1 MQTTD
6 KVLMIRPVR
15 FSYNSQTAVN
25 NAFQESGIPE
35 ELSQR
40 QALKEFDAYVEML
53 RNEGIEVMVV
63 EDTATPHT
71 PDSIFPN
78 NWLSLHSAEELADV
92 GSTLPGSA
100 ALGTA
105 APSIAHPGSAA
116 PDTAALGTAAPST
129 ANPGSAAPC
138 SRVAVLYP
146 MFAENRRAERRQ
158 DIIEALIG
166 AIAPSCTGDAL
177 APSCIAAAD
186 SPDCTGAADAP
197 SCTGAADAP
206 SCASAALLDLTSY
219 EKRNLFLE
227 GTGSLILDRNEHLAY
242 ACQSPRTCEEVLEE
256 WSSKMGYDYF
266 LFHAEDMNGNPIYH
280 TNVMMSVGEQLAI
293 VCLDAITDIEERMSL
308 IELLEESDKEIVE
321 ISLEQMNEFAGN
333 MLQLHTVKDGEL
345 KYIMVMS
352 ARAKDSLD
360 QDQIEAIEK
369 YCKIVAPDLEFIE
382 RNGGGSARCMLAEI
396 F

>member
-92 GSTLPGSA
+92 GSTLTGSAHPGSA
-100 ALGTA
+100 A
-105 APSIAHPGSAA
+105 PGAAA
-116 PDTAALGTAAPST
+116 PDTAALGTAAPYT

-138 SRVAVLYP
+138 SRVVVLYP

-158 DIIEALIG
+158 DIIEAL
-166 AIAPSCTGDAL
+166 
-177 APSCIAAAD
+177 
-186 SPDCTGAADAP
+186 TGAV
-197 SCTGAADAP
+197 AP

-280 TNVMMSVGEQLAI
+280 TNVMMSVGEQLAV

-333 MLQLHTVKDGEL
+333 MLQLHTVKEGEL

>member
-78 NWLSLHSAEELADV
+78 NWLSLHSADELADV
-92 GSTLPGSA
+92 GSTLTGSA
-100 ALGTA
+100 H
-105 APSIAHPGSAA
+105 SS
-116 PDTAALGTAAPST
+116 TAAPST

-158 DIIEALIG
+158 DIIEAL
-166 AIAPSCTGDAL
+166 
-177 APSCIAAAD
+177 
-186 SPDCTGAADAP
+186 TGAV
-197 SCTGAADAP
+197 AP
-206 SCASAALLDLTSY
+206 SCASAALLDLTYY

-333 MLQLHTVKDGEL
+333 MLQLHTVKEGEL

>member
-78 NWLSLHSAEELADV
+78 NWLSLHSAEELAD
-92 GSTLPGSA
+92 GASTLPGS
-100 ALGTA
+100 
-105 APSIAHPGSAA
+105 AHPGSAA

-158 DIIEALIG
+158 DIIEALTG
-166 AIAPSCTGDAL
+166 AVAPSCA
-177 APSCIAAAD
+177 
-186 SPDCTGAADAP
+186 
-197 SCTGAADAP
+197 GAADAP
-206 SCASAALLDLTSY
+206 SCATAALLDLTSY

-242 ACQSPRTCEEVLEE
+242 ACQSLRTCEEVLEE

-280 TNVMMSVGEQLAI
+280 TNVMMSVGEQLAV

>member
-1 MQTTD
+1 
-6 KVLMIRPVR
+6 MIRPVR

-100 ALGTA
+100 
-105 APSIAHPGSAA
+105 HPGSAA
-116 PDTAALGTAAPST
+116 PDTAAPGTAAPST
-129 ANPGSAAPC
+129 AHPGTAAPC
-138 SRVAVLYP
+138 SRVVVLYP

-158 DIIEALIG
+158 DIIEAL
-166 AIAPSCTGDAL
+166 
-177 APSCIAAAD
+177 
-186 SPDCTGAADAP
+186 TGAVAP

-206 SCASAALLDLTSY
+206 SCASAALLDLSSY

-280 TNVMMSVGEQLAI
+280 TNVMMSVGEQLAV

-333 MLQLHTVKDGEL
+333 MLQLHTVKEGEL

>member
-92 GSTLPGSA
+92 GSTLTGS
-100 ALGTA
+100 
-105 APSIAHPGSAA
+105 AHPGSAA
-116 PDTAALGTAAPST
+116 PDTAALGAAAPST
-129 ANPGSAAPC
+129 AHPGTAAPC
-138 SRVAVLYP
+138 SRVVVLYP

-158 DIIEALIG
+158 DIIEAL
-166 AIAPSCTGDAL
+166 
-177 APSCIAAAD
+177 
-186 SPDCTGAADAP
+186 TGAVAP

-206 SCASAALLDLTSY
+206 SCATAALLDLTSY

-280 TNVMMSVGEQLAI
+280 TNVMMSVGEQLAV

-333 MLQLHTVKDGEL
+333 MLQLHTVKEGEL

>member
-78 NWLSLHSAEELADV
+78 NWLSLHSAEELAE
-92 GSTLPGSA
+92 GA
-100 ALGTA
+100 
-105 APSIAHPGSAA
+105 
-116 PDTAALGTAAPST
+116 
-129 ANPGSAAPC
+129 

-158 DIIEALIG
+158 DIIEALTG
-166 AIAPSCTGDAL
+166 AVAPSCTGDAL
-177 APSCIAAAD
+177 APSCVAAAD

-197 SCTGAADAP
+197 DCTGAADAP

-280 TNVMMSVGEQLAI
+280 TNVMMSVGEQLAV

-333 MLQLHTVKDGEL
+333 MLQLHTVKEGEL

>member
-78 NWLSLHSAEELADV
+78 NWLSLHSAEELAE
-92 GSTLPGSA
+92 
-100 ALGTA
+100 GT
-105 APSIAHPGSAA
+105 
-116 PDTAALGTAAPST
+116 
-129 ANPGSAAPC
+129 

-158 DIIEALIG
+158 DIIEVL
-166 AIAPSCTGDAL
+166 
-177 APSCIAAAD
+177 
-186 SPDCTGAADAP
+186 TGAVAP

-280 TNVMMSVGEQLAI
+280 TNVMMSVGEQLAV

-333 MLQLHTVKDGEL
+333 MLQLHTVKEGEL

>member
-1 MQTTD
+1 
-6 KVLMIRPVR
+6 MIRPVR

-78 NWLSLHSAEELADV
+78 NWLSLHSAEELADA
-92 GSTLPGSA
+92 GSNLPGSA
-100 ALGTA
+100 A
-105 APSIAHPGSAA
+105 PGA
-116 PDTAALGTAAPST
+116 AAPST
-129 ANPGSAAPC
+129 AHPGTAAPC
-138 SRVAVLYP
+138 SRVVVLYP

-158 DIIEALIG
+158 DIIEAL
-166 AIAPSCTGDAL
+166 TG
-177 APSCIAAAD
+177 
-186 SPDCTGAADAP
+186 
-197 SCTGAADAP
+197 ADAP
-206 SCASAALLDLTSY
+206 SCASAALLDLTYY

-280 TNVMMSVGEQLAI
+280 TNVMMSVGEQLAV

-333 MLQLHTVKDGEL
+333 MLQLHTVKEGEL

-360 QDQIEAIEK
+360 QDQIDAIEK

>member
-78 NWLSLHSAEELADV
+78 NWLSLHSAEELAE
-92 GSTLPGSA
+92 GA
-100 ALGTA
+100 
-105 APSIAHPGSAA
+105 
-116 PDTAALGTAAPST
+116 
-129 ANPGSAAPC
+129 

-158 DIIEALIG
+158 DIIEALTG
-166 AIAPSCTGDAL
+166 AVAPSCTGDAL
-177 APSCIAAAD
+177 APSCIAAVD
-186 SPDCTGAADAP
+186 SPD
-197 SCTGAADAP
+197 CTGAADAP
-206 SCASAALLDLTSY
+206 SCASAALLDLTSC

-280 TNVMMSVGEQLAI
+280 TNVMMSVGEQLAV

-333 MLQLHTVKDGEL
+333 MLQLHTVKEGEL

>member
-1 MQTTD
+1 
-6 KVLMIRPVR
+6 MIRPVR

-53 RNEGIEVMVV
+53 RNEGIEVTVV

-78 NWLSLHSAEELADV
+78 NWLSLHSAEELAE
-92 GSTLPGSA
+92 GASNL
-100 ALGTA
+100 
-105 APSIAHPGSAA
+105 
-116 PDTAALGTAAPST
+116 
-129 ANPGSAAPC
+129 PGSAAPC
-138 SRVAVLYP
+138 NRVVVLYP

-158 DIIEALIG
+158 DIIEAL
-166 AIAPSCTGDAL
+166 TG
-177 APSCIAAAD
+177 
-186 SPDCTGAADAP
+186 
-197 SCTGAADAP
+197 ADAP
-206 SCASAALLDLTSY
+206 SCATAALLDLTSY

-256 WSSKMGYDYF
+256 WSFKMGYDYF

-321 ISLEQMNEFAGN
+321 ISLEQMNDFAGN
-333 MLQLHTVKDGEL
+333 MLQLHTVKEGEL

>member
-1 MQTTD
+1 
-6 KVLMIRPVR
+6 MIRPVR

-78 NWLSLHSAEELADV
+78 NWLSLHSAEELAD
-92 GSTLPGSA
+92 GASTLPGSA
-100 ALGTA
+100 H
-105 APSIAHPGSAA
+105 PS
-116 PDTAALGTAAPST
+116 TAAPST
-129 ANPGSAAPC
+129 ANPGSATPC

-158 DIIEALIG
+158 DIIEAL
-166 AIAPSCTGDAL
+166 TG
-177 APSCIAAAD
+177 
-186 SPDCTGAADAP
+186 
-197 SCTGAADAP
+197 ADAP

-219 EKRNLFLE
+219 EKSNLFLE

-280 TNVMMSVGEQLAI
+280 TNVMMSVGEQLAV

-333 MLQLHTVKDGEL
+333 MLQLHTVKEGEL

>member
-100 ALGTA
+100 
-105 APSIAHPGSAA
+105 H
-116 PDTAALGTAAPST
+116 
-129 ANPGSAAPC
+129 PGSAAPC

-158 DIIEALIG
+158 DIIEAL
-166 AIAPSCTGDAL
+166 
-177 APSCIAAAD
+177 
-186 SPDCTGAADAP
+186 TGAV
-197 SCTGAADAP
+197 AP

-280 TNVMMSVGEQLAI
+280 TNVMMSVGEQLAV

-333 MLQLHTVKDGEL
+333 MLQLHTVKEGEL

>member
-1 MQTTD
+1 
-6 KVLMIRPVR
+6 MIRPVR

-78 NWLSLHSAEELADV
+78 NWLSLHSADELAE
-92 GSTLPGSA
+92 GA
-100 ALGTA
+100 
-105 APSIAHPGSAA
+105 
-116 PDTAALGTAAPST
+116 
-129 ANPGSAAPC
+129 

-158 DIIEALIG
+158 DIIEAL
-166 AIAPSCTGDAL
+166 
-177 APSCIAAAD
+177 
-186 SPDCTGAADAP
+186 TGAV
-197 SCTGAADAP
+197 AP

-280 TNVMMSVGEQLAI
+280 TNVMMSVGEQLAV

-333 MLQLHTVKDGEL
+333 MLQLHTVKEGEL

-352 ARAKDSLD
+352 ARAKDSLG

>member
-78 NWLSLHSAEELADV
+78 NWLSLHSAEELAE
-92 GSTLPGSA
+92 GASNLTGF
-100 ALGTA
+100 
-105 APSIAHPGSAA
+105 AHPGSAA
-116 PDTAALGTAAPST
+116 PC
-129 ANPGSAAPC
+129 N
-138 SRVAVLYP
+138 RVAVLYP

-158 DIIEALIG
+158 DIIEAL
-166 AIAPSCTGDAL
+166 
-177 APSCIAAAD
+177 
-186 SPDCTGAADAP
+186 TGAVAP

-280 TNVMMSVGEQLAI
+280 TNVMMSVGEQLAV

-333 MLQLHTVKDGEL
+333 MLQLHTVKEGEL

>member
-1 MQTTD
+1 
-6 KVLMIRPVR
+6 MIRPVR

-78 NWLSLHSAEELADV
+78 NWLSLHSADELAE
-92 GSTLPGSA
+92 GA
-100 ALGTA
+100 
-105 APSIAHPGSAA
+105 
-116 PDTAALGTAAPST
+116 
-129 ANPGSAAPC
+129 

-158 DIIEALIG
+158 DIIEAL
-166 AIAPSCTGDAL
+166 TG
-177 APSCIAAAD
+177 
-186 SPDCTGAADAP
+186 
-197 SCTGAADAP
+197 ADAP
-206 SCASAALLDLTSY
+206 SCATAALLDLTSY

-280 TNVMMSVGEQLAI
+280 TNVMMSVGEQLAV

-333 MLQLHTVKDGEL
+333 MLQLHTVKEGEL

-352 ARAKDSLD
+352 ARAKDSLG

>member
-78 NWLSLHSAEELADV
+78 NWLSLHSADELADV
-92 GSTLPGSA
+92 G
-100 ALGTA
+100 
-105 APSIAHPGSAA
+105 
-116 PDTAALGTAAPST
+116 
-129 ANPGSAAPC
+129 

-158 DIIEALIG
+158 DIIEALTG
-166 AIAPSCTGDAL
+166 AD

-197 SCTGAADAP
+197 SC
-206 SCASAALLDLTSY
+206 ASAALLDLTYY

-333 MLQLHTVKDGEL
+333 MLQLHTVKEGEL

>member
-53 RNEGIEVMVV
+53 RNEGIEVTVV

-78 NWLSLHSAEELADV
+78 NWLSLHSAEELAE
-92 GSTLPGSA
+92 GA
-100 ALGTA
+100 
-105 APSIAHPGSAA
+105 
-116 PDTAALGTAAPST
+116 
-129 ANPGSAAPC
+129 

-158 DIIEALIG
+158 DIIEALTG
-166 AIAPSCTGDAL
+166 AVAPSCTGDAL

-186 SPDCTGAADAP
+186 SPDCTGAAV
-197 SCTGAADAP
+197 AP

-280 TNVMMSVGEQLAI
+280 TNVMMSVGEQLAV

-333 MLQLHTVKDGEL
+333 MLQLHTVKEGEL

>member
-1 MQTTD
+1 
-6 KVLMIRPVR
+6 MIRPVR

-92 GSTLPGSA
+92 GSTLS
-100 ALGTA
+100 
-105 APSIAHPGSAA
+105 
-116 PDTAALGTAAPST
+116 
-129 ANPGSAAPC
+129 GSAAPC

-158 DIIEALIG
+158 DIIEAL
-166 AIAPSCTGDAL
+166 
-177 APSCIAAAD
+177 
-186 SPDCTGAADAP
+186 TGAV
-197 SCTGAADAP
+197 AP

-280 TNVMMSVGEQLAI
+280 TNVMMSVGEQLAV

-333 MLQLHTVKDGEL
+333 MLQLHTVKEGEL

>member
-40 QALKEFDAYVEML
+40 QALKEFDTYVEML

-100 ALGTA
+100 
-105 APSIAHPGSAA
+105 HPGSAA

-138 SRVAVLYP
+138 SRVVVLYP

-158 DIIEALIG
+158 DIIEALTG
-166 AIAPSCTGDAL
+166 AVAPSCTGDAL
-177 APSCIAAAD
+177 APSCIAAVD
-186 SPDCTGAADAP
+186 SPDCTGAAV
-197 SCTGAADAP
+197 AP

-333 MLQLHTVKDGEL
+333 MLQLHTVKEGEL

>member
-78 NWLSLHSAEELADV
+78 NWLSLHSADELADA
-92 GSTLPGSA
+92 GSTLPGY
-100 ALGTA
+100 
-105 APSIAHPGSAA
+105 
-116 PDTAALGTAAPST
+116 
-129 ANPGSAAPC
+129 AAPC

-158 DIIEALIG
+158 DIIEAL
-166 AIAPSCTGDAL
+166 
-177 APSCIAAAD
+177 
-186 SPDCTGAADAP
+186 TGAVAP

-280 TNVMMSVGEQLAI
+280 TNVMMSVGEQLAV

>member
-1 MQTTD
+1 
-6 KVLMIRPVR
+6 MIRPVR

-92 GSTLPGSA
+92 GS
-100 ALGTA
+100 
-105 APSIAHPGSAA
+105 
-116 PDTAALGTAAPST
+116 
-129 ANPGSAAPC
+129 
-138 SRVAVLYP
+138 RVAVLYP

-158 DIIEALIG
+158 DIIEAL
-166 AIAPSCTGDAL
+166 
-177 APSCIAAAD
+177 
-186 SPDCTGAADAP
+186 TGAV
-197 SCTGAADAP
+197 AP
-206 SCASAALLDLTSY
+206 SCASAALLDLTYY

-280 TNVMMSVGEQLAI
+280 TNVMMSVGEQLAV

-333 MLQLHTVKDGEL
+333 MLQLHTVKEGEL

>member
-100 ALGTA
+100 A
-105 APSIAHPGSAA
+105 
-116 PDTAALGTAAPST
+116 
-129 ANPGSAAPC
+129 PC

-158 DIIEALIG
+158 DIIEAL
-166 AIAPSCTGDAL
+166 
-177 APSCIAAAD
+177 
-186 SPDCTGAADAP
+186 TGAV
-197 SCTGAADAP
+197 AP
-206 SCASAALLDLTSY
+206 SCASAALLDLTYY

-280 TNVMMSVGEQLAI
+280 TNVMMSVGEQLAV

-333 MLQLHTVKDGEL
+333 MLQLHTVKEGEL

>member
-92 GSTLPGSA
+92 GSTLTGS
-100 ALGTA
+100 
-105 APSIAHPGSAA
+105 AHPGSAA
-116 PDTAALGTAAPST
+116 PDTAAPST
-129 ANPGSAAPC
+129 AHPGTAAPC

-158 DIIEALIG
+158 DIIEAL
-166 AIAPSCTGDAL
+166 
-177 APSCIAAAD
+177 
-186 SPDCTGAADAP
+186 TGAVAP

-333 MLQLHTVKDGEL
+333 MLQLHTVKEGEL

>member
-1 MQTTD
+1 
-6 KVLMIRPVR
+6 MIRPVR

-92 GSTLPGSA
+92 GSNLPGSA
-100 ALGTA
+100 H
-105 APSIAHPGSAA
+105 PSSAA

-158 DIIEALIG
+158 DIIEALTG
-166 AIAPSCTGDAL
+166 AVAPSCA
-177 APSCIAAAD
+177 
-186 SPDCTGAADAP
+186 
-197 SCTGAADAP
+197 GAADAP
-206 SCASAALLDLTSY
+206 SCATAALLDLTSY

-280 TNVMMSVGEQLAI
+280 TNVMMSVGEQLAV

-333 MLQLHTVKDGEL
+333 MLQLHTVKEGEL

>member
-53 RNEGIEVMVV
+53 RNEGIEVMVA

-78 NWLSLHSAEELADV
+78 NWLSLHSADELADV
-92 GSTLPGSA
+92 GSTLTGS
-100 ALGTA
+100 
-105 APSIAHPGSAA
+105 
-116 PDTAALGTAAPST
+116 AALGTAAPST

-158 DIIEALIG
+158 DIIEALTG
-166 AIAPSCTGDAL
+166 AVAPSCTGDAL
-177 APSCIAAAD
+177 APSCTD
-186 SPDCTGAADAP
+186 
-197 SCTGAADAP
+197 AADAP
-206 SCASAALLDLTSY
+206 SCATAALLDLTSY

-333 MLQLHTVKDGEL
+333 MLQLHTVKEGEL

>member
-92 GSTLPGSA
+92 GSNLPGSA
-100 ALGTA
+100 
-105 APSIAHPGSAA
+105 H
-116 PDTAALGTAAPST
+116 
-129 ANPGSAAPC
+129 PGSAAPC

-158 DIIEALIG
+158 DIIEAL
-166 AIAPSCTGDAL
+166 
-177 APSCIAAAD
+177 
-186 SPDCTGAADAP
+186 TGAV
-197 SCTGAADAP
+197 AP

-280 TNVMMSVGEQLAI
+280 TNVMMSVGEQLAV

-333 MLQLHTVKDGEL
+333 MLQLHTVKEGEL

>member
-78 NWLSLHSAEELADV
+78 NWLSLHSAEELADA
-92 GSTLPGSA
+92 GS
-100 ALGTA
+100 
-105 APSIAHPGSAA
+105 
-116 PDTAALGTAAPST
+116 
-129 ANPGSAAPC
+129 
-138 SRVAVLYP
+138 RMAVLYP

-158 DIIEALIG
+158 DIIEAL
-166 AIAPSCTGDAL
+166 
-177 APSCIAAAD
+177 
-186 SPDCTGAADAP
+186 TGAV
-197 SCTGAADAP
+197 AP
-206 SCASAALLDLTSY
+206 SCASAALLDLTYY

-280 TNVMMSVGEQLAI
+280 TNVMMSVGEQLAV

-333 MLQLHTVKDGEL
+333 MLQLHTVKEGEL

>member
-1 MQTTD
+1 
-6 KVLMIRPVR
+6 MIRPVR

-78 NWLSLHSAEELADV
+78 NWLSLHSAEELAE
-92 GSTLPGSA
+92 GASNLTGF
-100 ALGTA
+100 
-105 APSIAHPGSAA
+105 AHPGSAA

-129 ANPGSAAPC
+129 AHPGTAAPC
-138 SRVAVLYP
+138 SRVVVLYP

-158 DIIEALIG
+158 DIIEAL
-166 AIAPSCTGDAL
+166 
-177 APSCIAAAD
+177 
-186 SPDCTGAADAP
+186 TGAV
-197 SCTGAADAP
+197 AP
-206 SCASAALLDLTSY
+206 SCASAALLDLTYY

-280 TNVMMSVGEQLAI
+280 TNVMMSVGEQLAV

-333 MLQLHTVKDGEL
+333 MLQLHTVKEGEL

>member
-1 MQTTD
+1 
-6 KVLMIRPVR
+6 MIRPVR

-78 NWLSLHSAEELADV
+78 NWLSLHSAEELADA
-92 GSTLPGSA
+92 G
-100 ALGTA
+100 
-105 APSIAHPGSAA
+105 
-116 PDTAALGTAAPST
+116 
-129 ANPGSAAPC
+129 

-158 DIIEALIG
+158 DIIEAL
-166 AIAPSCTGDAL
+166 
-177 APSCIAAAD
+177 
-186 SPDCTGAADAP
+186 TGAV
-197 SCTGAADAP
+197 AP

-219 EKRNLFLE
+219 EKSNLFLE

-280 TNVMMSVGEQLAI
+280 TNVMMSVGEQLAV

-333 MLQLHTVKDGEL
+333 MLQLHTVKEGEL

>member
-78 NWLSLHSAEELADV
+78 NWLSLHSAEELADA
-92 GSTLPGSA
+92 GSTLPGS
-100 ALGTA
+100 
-105 APSIAHPGSAA
+105 AHPGSAA

-146 MFAENRRAERRQ
+146 MFAENRRVERRH
-158 DIIEALIG
+158 DIIEAL
-166 AIAPSCTGDAL
+166 
-177 APSCIAAAD
+177 
-186 SPDCTGAADAP
+186 TGAVAP

-280 TNVMMSVGEQLAI
+280 TNVMMSVGEQFAV

-333 MLQLHTVKDGEL
+333 MLQLHTVKEGEL

>member
-40 QALKEFDAYVEML
+40 QALKEFDTYVEML
-53 RNEGIEVMVV
+53 RNEGIEVMVA

-78 NWLSLHSAEELADV
+78 NWLSLHSAEELAE
-92 GSTLPGSA
+92 GA
-100 ALGTA
+100 
-105 APSIAHPGSAA
+105 
-116 PDTAALGTAAPST
+116 
-129 ANPGSAAPC
+129 

-158 DIIEALIG
+158 DIIEALTG
-166 AIAPSCTGDAL
+166 AVAPSCTGDAL
-177 APSCIAAAD
+177 APSCIAAVD
-186 SPDCTGAADAP
+186 SPD
-197 SCTGAADAP
+197 CTGAADAP

-280 TNVMMSVGEQLAI
+280 TNVMMSVGEQLAV

-321 ISLEQMNEFAGN
+321 ISFEQMNEFAGN
-333 MLQLHTVKDGEL
+333 MLQLHTVKEGEL

>member
-1 MQTTD
+1 
-6 KVLMIRPVR
+6 MIRPVR

-78 NWLSLHSAEELADV
+78 NWLSLHSAEELADA
-92 GSTLPGSA
+92 GSTL
-100 ALGTA
+100 
-105 APSIAHPGSAA
+105 PGSAA

-129 ANPGSAAPC
+129 ANPGSAASGAAAPSTAHPGTAAPC

-158 DIIEALIG
+158 DIIEAL
-166 AIAPSCTGDAL
+166 
-177 APSCIAAAD
+177 
-186 SPDCTGAADAP
+186 TGAV
-197 SCTGAADAP
+197 AP
-206 SCASAALLDLTSY
+206 SCASAALLDLTYY

-280 TNVMMSVGEQLAI
+280 TNVMMSVGEQLAV

-333 MLQLHTVKDGEL
+333 MLQLHTVKEGEL

>member
-78 NWLSLHSAEELADV
+78 NWLSLHSADELADV
-92 GSTLPGSA
+92 GSTLTGS
-100 ALGTA
+100 
-105 APSIAHPGSAA
+105 AHPGSAA
-116 PDTAALGTAAPST
+116 PGAAAPST
-129 ANPGSAAPC
+129 ANPGSAASGAAAPSTAHPGTAAPC

-158 DIIEALIG
+158 DIIEAL
-166 AIAPSCTGDAL
+166 
-177 APSCIAAAD
+177 
-186 SPDCTGAADAP
+186 TGAVAP

-206 SCASAALLDLTSY
+206 SCASAALLDLTYY

-280 TNVMMSVGEQLAI
+280 TNVMMSVGEQLAV

-333 MLQLHTVKDGEL
+333 MLQLHMVKEGEL
-345 KYIMVMS
+345 QYIMVMS

>member
-92 GSTLPGSA
+92 GSNLPGSA
-100 ALGTA
+100 
-105 APSIAHPGSAA
+105 H
-116 PDTAALGTAAPST
+116 
-129 ANPGSAAPC
+129 PGSAAPC

-158 DIIEALIG
+158 DIIEAL
-166 AIAPSCTGDAL
+166 
-177 APSCIAAAD
+177 
-186 SPDCTGAADAP
+186 TGAV
-197 SCTGAADAP
+197 AP

-219 EKRNLFLE
+219 EKSNLFLE

-280 TNVMMSVGEQLAI
+280 TNVMMSVGEQLAV

-333 MLQLHTVKDGEL
+333 MLQLHTVKEGEL

>member
-1 MQTTD
+1 
-6 KVLMIRPVR
+6 MIRPVR

-78 NWLSLHSAEELADV
+78 NWLSLHSADELAE
-92 GSTLPGSA
+92 GASTL
-100 ALGTA
+100 T
-105 APSIAHPGSAA
+105 GSAA
-116 PDTAALGTAAPST
+116 PDTAALGAAALGTAAPST

-138 SRVAVLYP
+138 SRVVVLYP

-158 DIIEALIG
+158 DIIEAL
-166 AIAPSCTGDAL
+166 
-177 APSCIAAAD
+177 
-186 SPDCTGAADAP
+186 TGAV
-197 SCTGAADAP
+197 AP
-206 SCASAALLDLTSY
+206 SCASAALLDLTYY

-280 TNVMMSVGEQLAI
+280 TNVMMSVGEQLAV

-333 MLQLHTVKDGEL
+333 MLQLHTVKEGEL

>member
-1 MQTTD
+1 
-6 KVLMIRPVR
+6 MIRPVR

-78 NWLSLHSAEELADV
+78 NWLSLHSAEELAE
-92 GSTLPGSA
+92 GA
-100 ALGTA
+100 
-105 APSIAHPGSAA
+105 
-116 PDTAALGTAAPST
+116 
-129 ANPGSAAPC
+129 

-158 DIIEALIG
+158 DIIEAL
-166 AIAPSCTGDAL
+166 
-177 APSCIAAAD
+177 
-186 SPDCTGAADAP
+186 TGAV
-197 SCTGAADAP
+197 AP
-206 SCASAALLDLTSY
+206 SCASAALLDLTYY

-280 TNVMMSVGEQLAI
+280 TNVMMSVGEQLAV

-333 MLQLHTVKDGEL
+333 MLQLHTVKEGEL

>member
-78 NWLSLHSAEELADV
+78 NWLSLHSADELADV
-92 GSTLPGSA
+92 GSNLT
-100 ALGTA
+100 
-105 APSIAHPGSAA
+105 
-116 PDTAALGTAAPST
+116 
-129 ANPGSAAPC
+129 GSAAPC
-138 SRVAVLYP
+138 NRVAVLYP

-158 DIIEALIG
+158 DIIEAL
-166 AIAPSCTGDAL
+166 TG
-177 APSCIAAAD
+177 
-186 SPDCTGAADAP
+186 
-197 SCTGAADAP
+197 ADAP
-206 SCASAALLDLTSY
+206 SCATAALLDLTSY

-280 TNVMMSVGEQLAI
+280 TNVMMSVGEQLAV

-333 MLQLHTVKDGEL
+333 MLQLHTVKEGEL

>member
-1 MQTTD
+1 
-6 KVLMIRPVR
+6 MIRPVR

-78 NWLSLHSAEELADV
+78 NWLSLHSADELAE
-92 GSTLPGSA
+92 GA
-100 ALGTA
+100 
-105 APSIAHPGSAA
+105 
-116 PDTAALGTAAPST
+116 
-129 ANPGSAAPC
+129 

-158 DIIEALIG
+158 DIIEAL
-166 AIAPSCTGDAL
+166 
-177 APSCIAAAD
+177 
-186 SPDCTGAADAP
+186 TGAVAP

-333 MLQLHTVKDGEL
+333 MLQLHTVKEGEL